1 MAKQSVLGG
10 RSGGVFR
17 GAAWGAS
24 ITIFIMHINCYNANR
39 CGIFMDFFAFASLEM
54 FMAFYEA
61 LALCDGIEH
70 RRFARFVAAELGTA
84 GPERLYN

>member
-1 MAKQSVLGG
+1 
-10 RSGGVFR
+10 
-17 GAAWGAS
+17 
-24 ITIFIMHINCYNANR
+24 
-39 CGIFMDFFAFASLEM
+39 MDFFAFASLEM